1 MTTRTRRPLSL
12 RSTSLRGLPGRPAPV
27 TATGALV
34 RSSAHAFAASLLGAG
49 IGLAAS
55 IVVARALG
63 PSEKGAYD
71 LVFSTA
77 ILLALVLGFSLPG
90 GITFAVARN
99 ASSPRPLV
107 VWILGIG
114 VAQAVV
120 AFVLLAALSTT
131 DLAASLG
138 LEGSEPALLVVLP
151 LLVAVFCVAPSLR
164 AIVVGNQRV
173 ALASWFDV
181 LGRAI
186 TLVLLLGVALAG
198 LGTAITA
205 DHFLVAVL
213 VGSALGASL
222 YLPAA
227 LRTRT
232 TTRGAGLR
240 TVIRFATPAYGSNVV
255 QYFNYRIDLFFVAY
269 FRDLREVG
277 LYALAASLVQLVWLL
292 SSAVG
297 TAVFARVG
305 SSSDEPRES
314 ADRSAALARNVLVI
328 QLVLAGTLAVL
339 AKPLLQVLYGTA
351 FEPAVSA
358 LWLLLPG
365 VAVFGG
371 ATVLAAHLAGLGRPG
386 LNLRVAASSL
396 VVTLIFCPL
405 LVPRFGMNGAAIAS
419 SASYVTTWALTAL
432 FFRGA
437 TGVPMRSACV
447 PRRADVA
454 RLAIVIR
461 TALRRPAV
469 RPRAEGSG

>member
-1 MTTRTRRPLSL
+1 MSTRTRKPPRLWPP
-12 RSTSLRGLPGRPAPV
+12 RLRGLPDRRPPV
-27 TATGALV
+27 TATGMLV

-55 IVVARALG
+55 IVVARTLG
-63 PSEKGAYD
+63 PHEKGAYD

-77 ILLALVLGFSLPG
+77 ILLALVLGFSLPS
-90 GITFAVARN
+90 GITFAVARK
-99 ASSPRPLV
+99 ASSPRLLV

-114 VAQAVV
+114 VVQAVV
-120 AFVLLAALSTT
+120 AFALLAALSTT
-131 DLAASLG
+131 NLATSLG
-138 LEGSEPALLVVLP
+138 LGGTEGALRVVLP
-151 LLVAVFCVAPSLR
+151 LLVAVFCVAPCLR
-164 AIVVGNQRV
+164 AIVVGDQRV

-186 TLVLLLGVALAG
+186 TFVLLLGVALAG
-198 LGTAITA
+198 LGKAMTA

-213 VGSALGASL
+213 VGTGLGAAL
-222 YLPAA
+222 YLPVA

-232 TTRGAGLR
+232 PTRGAGLGA
-240 TVIRFATPAYGSNVV
+240 VIRFSTPAYGSNVI
-255 QYFNYRIDLFFVAY
+255 QYLNYRVDLFFVAY

-277 LYALAASLVQLVWLL
+277 LYALAASLAQLVWLL

-305 SSSDEPRES
+305 ASSDEPRES
-314 ADRSAALARNVLVI
+314 AGRSAALSRNVLIV
-328 QLVLAGTLAVL
+328 QLALAGTLAVL
-339 AKPLLQVLYGTA
+339 ARPLLQVLYGTP
-351 FEPAVSA
+351 FEPAASA

-386 LNLRVAASSL
+386 LNLQVAGSSL
-396 VVTLIFCPL
+396 VVTLALCLL

-419 SASYVTTWALTAL
+419 SASYATTWLLTAR

-447 PRRADVA
+447 PRRADLE
-454 RLAIVIR
+454 RLAIVVR
-461 TALRRPAV
+461 TALRRRAV
-469 RPRAEGSG
+469 RPRAEGTG